1 MKIFRCMNCCMN
13 NRFHE
18 FFYFYFNIIANL
30 QLFVKRKPA
39 FIMDSTPIITKEDTK
54 ITVNDEELENN
65 EEEKSELADNVPNW
79 IAKAYGSKSD
89 KKSFYDPRKLV
100 SLQNS

>member
-39 FIMDSTPIITKEDTK
+39 FIMDGIPKIAKEDK
-54 ITVNDEELENN
+54 KLTVIDEELEID

>member
-1 MKIFRCMNCCMN
+1 M
-13 NRFHE
+13 
-18 FFYFYFNIIANL
+18 

-39 FIMDSTPIITKEDTK
+39 FIMDSIPKIAKEDTK

-89 KKSFYDPRKLV
+89 KKSFYNPRKLV